1 MRKIPR
7 NPIPRNLV
15 QSQSSFDL
23 TPLGQY
29 AANRDAAVL
38 TPAGRYVQR
47 RSYGLPANLA
57 NLYAAINDLGEV

>member
-1 MRKIPR
+1 MRKILR
-7 NPIPRNLV
+7 NRIPRNRV

-29 AANRDAAVL
+29 AANRDAVVL

-47 RSYGLPANLA
+47 RCNLPGNLA
-57 NLYAAINDLGEV
+57 NLYAAINGLGEV